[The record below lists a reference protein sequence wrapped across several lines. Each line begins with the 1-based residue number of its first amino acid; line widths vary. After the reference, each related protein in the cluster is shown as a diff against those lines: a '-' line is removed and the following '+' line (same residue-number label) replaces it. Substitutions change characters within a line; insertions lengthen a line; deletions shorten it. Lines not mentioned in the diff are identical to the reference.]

1 MVARYRG
8 GVAFSS
14 PRDSTLRLRRCVILS
29 MLFHRDLLLDRL
41 AIISMLLRTCLLVTL
56 APVPCGGVMVDSWLG
71 PTLTDETLAFGPLAL
86 IAPLLQRLD
95 VAAIIDRH
103 LPPDP
108 QLAFSHGRILRLLLA
123 ARLCQPT
130 ALINIPAWAEST
142 GADRLWD
149 IPVDCLNDDRLG
161 RSLDA
166 FFTQRH
172 SIQTEV
178 AAQVIQLAELSL
190 DRLHF
195 DPTHLHFYGAYESS
209 QPRPQDTPW
218 PPTNRRNILPAH
230 ITHGYGDDTKLIQ
243 VGVTSMVDDLG
254 AVPLLGQCLDG
265 NQNGHTAI
273 RQQCDWLH
281 AEGLLRPGALMIS
294 DRGTFS
300 VDHVAR
306 LHRHRCHVL
315 CSVPWGDYREL
326 YDTHAAHLNWQ
337 RASYLSLEQQRR
349 RDTGSSLPQEHYE
362 LAVVRHTL
370 TDPET
375 KEPLRC
381 RVLFVYS
388 TADATICRQT
398 RQRDLVRLRQ
408 GLEAIATTVARGHPQ
423 TTQASIARR
432 VTRLFGNRA
441 AAQFFHWEM
450 TPLRDAEQAA
460 LPPPRRGCRRPTF
473 RFHYSFDEAAAV
485 EAAQYD
491 GLSALVTTAPPEQS
505 GDTLFTQ
512 FKQQNYVE
520 LGHHQW
526 KTPLAVRPLF
536 LKSVRRVESLVCLM
550 QIALTAYQLLER
562 FYRQSVGVDAAKS
575 EGHRTTESLIRLFR
589 GYGLIERRTRVGRVV
604 HATRL
609 SPEQARVLRQLK
621 FPTPAQLL
629 AQVLAPLPLG

>member
-1 MVARYRG
+1 MA
-8 GVAFSS
+8 
-14 PRDSTLRLRRCVILS
+14 DT
-29 MLFHRDLLLDRL
+29 
-41 AIISMLLRTCLLVTL
+41 
-56 APVPCGGVMVDSWLG
+56 WLG
-71 PTLTDETLAFGPLAL
+71 PTLTDETLPFGPLAL

-95 VAAIIDRH
+95 LAAIIDRH

-123 ARLCQPT
+123 ARLCEPT
-130 ALINIPAWAEST
+130 ALINIPAWAKRT
-142 GADRLWD
+142 GADLLWD
-149 IPVDCLNDDRLG
+149 IPADSLNDDRLG

-172 SIQTEV
+172 SIQTTI
-178 AAQVIQLAELSL
+178 AAQVIKLAELSL

-195 DPTHLHFYGAYESS
+195 DPTHLHFYGAYDSS
-209 QPRPQDTPW
+209 QPRPENTPR
-218 PPTNRRNILPAH
+218 PPTNSRNILPAH
-230 ITHGYGDDTKLIQ
+230 ITHGYGDDAKLIQ
-243 VGVTSMVDDLG
+243 VGVTSVVDELG

-273 RQQCDWLH
+273 RQQCDWLL

-300 VDHVAR
+300 VEHVAR
-306 LHRHRCHVL
+306 LHRHGCHVL
-315 CSVPWGDYREL
+315 CSVPWQDYQEL
-326 YDTHAAHLNWQ
+326 YDTNVAQLNWQ
-337 RASYLSLEQQRR
+337 QASYLSLEQRHR

-375 KEPLRC
+375 NRPLPC

-388 TADATICRQT
+388 SADEAICRQT
-398 RQRDLVRLRQ
+398 RERDLVRLRE
-408 GLEAIATTVARGHPQ
+408 GLEAVATTVARGHPQ

-441 AAQFFHWEM
+441 AAHFFHWEM
-450 TPLRDAEQAA
+450 IPLTEAEQAA
-460 LPPPRRGCRRPTF
+460 LPPPCRGCRQPTY
-473 RFHYSFDEAAAV
+473 RFHYVFDETAATT
-485 EAAQYD
+485 AASYD
-491 GLSALVTTAPPEQS
+491 GLAALVTTAALQQS

-512 FKQQNYVE
+512 YKQQNYVE

-526 KTPLAVRPLF
+526 KTPLAVRPIF
-536 LKSVRRVESLVCLM
+536 LKSVRRVEALVCLM
-550 QIALTAYQLLER
+550 QVALTAYQLLER
-562 FYRQSVGVDAAKS
+562 LYRQSVPAAGAPS
-575 EGHRTTESLIRLFR
+575 ERHRTTESLLRLFR
-589 GYGLIERRTRVGRVV
+589 GYGLIVRQTRLGRVV

-609 SPEQARVLRQLK
+609 TPEQTRVIRQLG
-621 FPTPAQLL
+621 FSTPAQLL